1 MYAASDELQELHDG
15 MKNIASEL
23 PVLEE
28 RYQRLIQHFTALGIK
43 QIKAFVNGELPNLD
57 DEAAVVHEAV
67 KALKDDKK
75 RADFEVYF
83 KKFLMS
89 LDIILP
95 NASAQPYRVPA
106 KRFGY
111 ILQVT
116 KERYKDTSLDLGSAG
131 EKVKALINE
140 HLISLGINP
149 KVPPVELLAEDFL
162 DKLAAH
168 AGQNNEAKASEMEH
182 AIRKHCTV
190 HHDEDPAFYKS
201 LSEKVDA
208 LIEKH
213 HDEWD
218 LLAEKLAELRKEAI
232 SGRQRG
238 EDGMSKEA
246 TTFYEYIVQLGFA
259 SGSVN
264 DADKPAFKALME
276 TTVEILQETIAS
288 IDFWQNPDK
297 QKRVRGLIKTEIAK
311 TGIEELKLNRERVAV
326 EIMKLAKNRHDELVN
341 MARAGSV

>member
-1 MYAASDELQELHDG
+1 
-15 MKNIASEL
+15 
-23 PVLEE
+23 
-28 RYQRLIQHFTALGIK
+28 
-43 QIKAFVNGELPNLD
+43 
-57 DEAAVVHEAV
+57 
-67 KALKDDKK
+67 
-75 RADFEVYF
+75 
-83 KKFLMS
+83 
-89 LDIILP
+89 
-95 NASAQPYRVPA
+95 
-106 KRFGY
+106 
-111 ILQVT
+111 
-116 KERYKDTSLDLGSAG
+116 
-131 EKVKALINE
+131 
-140 HLISLGINP
+140 
-149 KVPPVELLAEDFL
+149 VPPVELLAEDFL

-218 LLAEKLAELRKEAI
+218 LLAEKLAELRQEAI
-232 SGRQRG
+232 AGRQQG

-264 DADKPAFKALME
+264 DSDKPAFKALME
-276 TTVEILQETIAS
+276 TTVEILQETIAI
-288 IDFWQNPDK
+288 IDFWRNPDK

-311 TGIEELKLNRERVAV
+311 TGLEELKLNRERVAV
-326 EIMKLAKNRHDELVN
+326 EIMKLAKDRHDELVN
-341 MARAGSV
+341 MARTGGE

>member
-1 MYAASDELQELHDG
+1 M
-15 MKNIASEL
+15 
-23 PVLEE
+23 
-28 RYQRLIQHFTALGIK
+28 
-43 QIKAFVNGELPNLD
+43 
-57 DEAAVVHEAV
+57 
-67 KALKDDKK
+67 
-75 RADFEVYF
+75 
-83 KKFLMS
+83 
-89 LDIILP
+89 
-95 NASAQPYRVPA
+95 
-106 KRFGY
+106 
-111 ILQVT
+111 
-116 KERYKDTSLDLGSAG
+116 
-131 EKVKALINE
+131 KALINE
-140 HLISLGINP
+140 HLVSLGINP

-182 AIRKHCTV
+182 AIRRHCTV

-218 LLAEKLAELRKEAI
+218 LLAEKLAELRKETIA
-232 SGRQRG
+232 GRQQG

-246 TTFYEYIVQLGFA
+246 TTFYEYIVQLGFE

-264 DADKPAFKALME
+264 DADKPACKALME
-276 TTVEILQETIAS
+276 TIVEILQETISS

-326 EIMKLAKNRHDELVN
+326 EVMKLAKNRHDELVKL
-341 MARAGSV
+341 ARKAAA